1 MSSFRYLNTP
11 GPDSKDI
18 FEHLNRK
25 TRKRVFE
32 NRPPAPTIK
41 DIFEQIVAFNLT
53 DQYRKLRGLIKLLL
67 EKIKPLLDDISIEP
81 KKN

>member
-32 NRPPAPTIK
+32 NRPSAATK
-41 DIFEQIVAFNLT
+41 EDVFEQIIDFTLSE
-53 DQYRKLRGLIKLLL
+53 QYRISKGFIDPLM
-67 EKIKPLLDDISIEP
+67 EKVRFLLDISEIARG
-81 KKN
+81 

>member
-25 TRKRVFE
+25 TRKSVFE
-32 NRPPAPTIK
+32 NRPSAATK
-41 DIFEQIVAFNLT
+41 EDVFEQVVSFILSEQYILAISLIDHLAEKARAFTN
-53 DQYRKLRGLIKLLL
+53 I
-67 EKIKPLLDDISIEP
+67 
-81 KKN
+81 